1 MTISSL
7 ARIAVTTLVI
17 ATTVTADSPAAN
29 NAWNLKF
36 SDPSRG
42 GRFLGIQYGDWV
54 PITQAKALVEDVAN
68 RFTGQDT
75 LAAPAP
81 VAQEDQADER
91 ADRGDVIYI
100 NTPPKQHR
108 GFTQYRNNQNQR
120 QPPSARRQDNPKS
133 IRFPNQAPR
142 NYQYPKKQNQKHD
155 GNRRNRK
162 LPSPKT
168 QVNHIQQNQFRGKP
182 VNQQNRPLPQATQTN
197 FNENARPAFGFVP
210 SLNPLPS
217 LNPFKFFEQPE
228 PKRPATFT
236 TPRAQQQL
244 TYNPQEQSYLES
256 LNAIQTIPAPD
267 LSKYGPGPPIIELDS
282 GADGEIILGRP
293 YHVQDDHD
301 HLASFVSLDFDGFTP
316 GDRDDKKP
324 KKQQEKEKLSILVGG
339 KSKINPRDQSDLVN
353 FLNNDKENTE
363 AFVFSSD
370 KKAPKGFS
378 KIDLPFMDPTK
389 HKGLLPKAFIAPKGI
404 PIPNGYKGKPLPQK
418 PEIKEDTTTEK
429 VLIVRTTSATNV
441 QKEEEKVNPI
451 SLFDRRPTPF
461 LRTNKAIVKP
471 KKPVTEKPSTTIS
484 SILSNSLR
492 YKLQNKNRPSLTQF
506 YLKNKKKAERQEDKY
521 NRPEKKSFYRKPDNI
536 EKIYVNSK
544 IEETRKEIK
553 EAKKTADSTVSPS
566 TTYFLP
572 TEHKKSSTFRLV
584 NDSLGVASTTT
595 SNLVDEK
602 DDTTVSKTSTVVEKE
617 DLEPTTFV
625 DIFSA
630 GDADNDPISIV
641 YEPSY
646 DYAQSTFEQAQAEQE
661 STSFAPTVVVTS
673 TDAVTTTTTTT
684 TTKPTTTTTFKQTTT
699 TTTTTSTTTTST
711 TTTTTTSVSTSTT
724 TTTTV
729 EETTTQEK
737 STSTS
742 SEAQPTLASTS
753 SSTESVTKGSRTT
766 QDPFVK
772 LETLRKQKVK
782 IVKAKVPSY
791 QEDLLT
797 ADDID
802 EFDSGSTESPVFNFA
817 SPFRNRLRPRKYKGI
832 GNQETDFGKRIRLK
846 KRPGA
851 FWAKRFG
858 QGSLGSIGSIEPT
871 VRPGLFKVRQRLSP
885 STSTSTEADS
895 INGQEEVK
903 IEDYK
908 RKYRPFF
915 EGIYSKLTK
924 GKDGSEGG
932 RRYGIPR
939 RRSTTATPPITVD
952 AEIFEV
958 HPKTRLRITTRSPAK
973 QKQALETAVP
983 TTANVAR
990 ESSTYDDGDYY
1001 TYQDDY
1007 LYEPT
1012 TSEAP
1017 EAKEEYTTTPYEEV
1031 SYITTFDEHN
1041 PPLEYQEYVP
1051 TPHLHKEYDPF
1062 GVKVD
1067 ARSTEPSTVSTT
1079 QQSTSTTAQSTTIT
1093 NEILS
1098 TSSDVHETA
1107 DKHSTTTV
1115 DPFDVHTELPE
1126 TSEQLNEYNDIDV
1139 DSEYKSGVKEI
1150 DLDIGNEIV
1159 DQVFEESQQIETTWN
1174 GVRVRPEEHTV
1185 SSGRLS
1191 SYEKSFDTSKYGTDK
1206 DYKKEDL
1213 VPIVNEH
1220 GKQVTEKDLKKSED
1234 VEVDGYAGWQASV
1247 QPLRPYYEI
1256 NRSEGNSPIVRIE
1269 ELEITEPKDYSSE
1282 QDIIYDITKES
1293 FDEETERDTFSIPVS
1308 VAFNVPETTNAPTT
1322 TIVLET
1328 TGTTT
1333 TIRTSTTSLEESTT
1347 EEQTPSTTEQVTTTT
1362 TTSTT
1367 TERSS
1372 PSTTYSR
1379 FYSLI
1384 QRNRKNILS
1393 TTTRRTYGEIYLGTT
1408 AEPKKKDV
1416 TQTTTAPVESTS
1428 EDVGPTEK
1436 SYETAGAHK
1445 IPTNLWSSFE
1455 KSRDDLPSETTTESA
1470 DDDEI
1475 EPVPVPEEIPSVTEV
1490 IDEDITVDLE
1500 PEENNTEG
1508 FNVASIMSY
1517 STPDQ
1522 NSNASAFPVE
1532 IVEINDLPKPSE
1544 HESEVLVIEEY
1555 DESSEKVPKAFNFNL
1570 PNAQSVD
1577 NENVQIQSF
1586 GVEQVIPLRKP
1597 DGKYKKKTETK
1608 TKKREEWIKN
1618 WVQRKFNKPKFPRAP
1633 LLPLAPASNVQF
1645 ESTVQTTTVEPEE
1658 EPSIEPEVE
1667 HSEPNE
1673 PLHSLFA
1680 PTVPPKITVEVSN
1693 QRLDFER
1700 NILGVVSTNKNLL
1713 EPTLQPTKNRLNVEY
1728 DGIARDGPKSKSL
1741 FSENDLK
1748 SSLIE
1753 KYSSARHKVK
1763 NSLFHKADT
1772 FTRGKDVS
1780 TKYNVGVPRGAKTD
1794 TFRNYGGGK
1803 LSQAEFERNI
1813 LGVSTATEIS
1823 VKSMICVKG
1832 RCFNADDMGKLLP
1845 Q

>member
-1 MTISSL
+1 M
-7 ARIAVTTLVI
+7 
-17 ATTVTADSPAAN
+17 
-29 NAWNLKF
+29 
-36 SDPSRG
+36 G
-42 GRFLGIQYGDWV
+42 
-54 PITQAKALVEDVAN
+54 
-68 RFTGQDT
+68 
-75 LAAPAP
+75 
-81 VAQEDQADER
+81 
-91 ADRGDVIYI
+91 
-100 NTPPKQHR
+100 
-108 GFTQYRNNQNQR
+108 
-120 QPPSARRQDNPKS
+120 
-133 IRFPNQAPR
+133 
-142 NYQYPKKQNQKHD
+142 
-155 GNRRNRK
+155 
-162 LPSPKT
+162 
-168 QVNHIQQNQFRGKP
+168 
-182 VNQQNRPLPQATQTN
+182 
-197 FNENARPAFGFVP
+197 
-210 SLNPLPS
+210 
-217 LNPFKFFEQPE
+217 
-228 PKRPATFT
+228 
-236 TPRAQQQL
+236 
-244 TYNPQEQSYLES
+244 
-256 LNAIQTIPAPD
+256 
-267 LSKYGPGPPIIELDS
+267 
-282 GADGEIILGRP
+282 
-293 YHVQDDHD
+293 
-301 HLASFVSLDFDGFTP
+301 
-316 GDRDDKKP
+316 
-324 KKQQEKEKLSILVGG
+324 
-339 KSKINPRDQSDLVN
+339 
-353 FLNNDKENTE
+353 
-363 AFVFSSD
+363 
-370 KKAPKGFS
+370 
-378 KIDLPFMDPTK
+378 
-389 HKGLLPKAFIAPKGI
+389 
-404 PIPNGYKGKPLPQK
+404 
-418 PEIKEDTTTEK
+418 
-429 VLIVRTTSATNV
+429 
-441 QKEEEKVNPI
+441 
-451 SLFDRRPTPF
+451 DRRPTPF
-461 LRTNKAIVKP
+461 LRNKAITKP
-471 KKPVTEKPSTTIS
+471 KKTVTEKPSTTIS

-506 YLKNKKKAERQEDKY
+506 YLKNKKKAERLEDKY
-521 NRPEKKSFYRKPDNI
+521 ERPEKKSFYRKPDNI

-544 IEETRKEIK
+544 IEEARKEIK
-553 EAKKTADSTVSPS
+553 DAKKPADSTVSPS

-584 NDSLGVASTTT
+584 NDSLGLASTTT
-595 SNLVDEK
+595 SNLVDDK
-602 DDTTVSKTSTVVEKE
+602 DDTTVAKTSPVAERDE
-617 DLEPTTFV
+617 LEPTTFV

-646 DYAQSTFEQAQAEQE
+646 DYAQSTYEQAQTEQE
-661 STSFAPTVVVTS
+661 STSSAPTVIVTS
-673 TDAVTTTTTTT
+673 TEAITTTTPKPTTTTTLEQTTTTTTT
-684 TTKPTTTTTFKQTTT
+684 TTSSTTTF
-699 TTTTTSTTTTST
+699 TSTTTST
-711 TTTTTTSVSTSTT
+711 TTTTTPTTTTTT

-737 STSTS
+737 STS
-742 SEAQPTLASTS
+742 SEAQSTLASTS
-753 SSTESVTKGSRTT
+753 TTTESVTRGSRAT

-871 VRPGLFKVRQRLSP
+871 VRPGLFKVRQRLS

-895 INGQEEVK
+895 TNGQEEVK

-924 GKDGSEGG
+924 GGDASDSG

-939 RRSTTATPPITVD
+939 RRSTTAAPPITVGKNLD
-952 AEIFEV
+952 AEIYEV
-958 HPKTRLRITTRSPAK
+958 HPKTRLRITTRSPAT

-983 TTANVAR
+983 TTANLVR

-1017 EAKEEYTTTPYEEV
+1017 EIKDEYTTTPYEEV
-1031 SYITTFDEHN
+1031 SYITTFDEQN

-1051 TPHLHKEYDPF
+1051 TPHVNKGYDPF

-1093 NEILS
+1093 NEISS
-1098 TSSDVHETA
+1098 TPSDVHETA
-1107 DKHSTTTV
+1107 DKHSTTTL
-1115 DPFDVHTELPE
+1115 DPTDIQTELPE
-1126 TSEQLNEYNDIDV
+1126 TDEQLNEYNDIENLVDV
-1139 DSEYKSGVKEI
+1139 ESEYKSGVKEI
-1150 DLDIGNEIV
+1150 DLDIGNAIV

-1174 GVRVRPEEHTV
+1174 GVRGRPEEHTV

-1191 SYEKSFDTSKYGTDK
+1191 SYEKSFDTSKYGADK

-1220 GKQVTEKDLKKSED
+1220 GKQVTDEALKKSDD

-1269 ELEITEPKDYSSE
+1269 ELEITEPKDYSSSE
-1282 QDIIYDITKES
+1282 PDIIYDITKES
-1293 FDEETERDTFSIPVS
+1293 FDVETERDTYSIPIS

-1322 TIVLET
+1322 AVFET
-1328 TGTTT
+1328 TGSTTT
-1333 TIRTSTTSLEESTT
+1333 VGTSSITLEESTT
-1347 EEQTPSTTEQVTTTT
+1347 EQQTPSTTEQVFTTT

-1393 TTTRRTYGEIYLGTT
+1393 TTTKRPFAEVFLGTT
-1408 AEPKKKDV
+1408 TEPKKEDIV

-1428 EDVGPTEK
+1428 EDVKTTEK
-1436 SYETAGAHK
+1436 AYESSGAHK

-1470 DDDEI
+1470 EYDEI
-1475 EPVPVPEEIPSVTEV
+1475 EPVPEEIPSVTEV
-1490 IDEDITVDLE
+1490 IDEDFAVDLE

-1532 IVEINDLPKPSE
+1532 IVEIDDLPKPSE

-1570 PNAQSVD
+1570 PNVN
-1577 NENVQIQSF
+1577 NENVQVQNF

-1645 ESTVQTTTVEPEE
+1645 ESTVQTTTVDPEE
-1658 EPSIEPEVE
+1658 EPSIEQEIE

-1680 PTVPPKITVEVSN
+1680 PTIPPKITVEISN
-1693 QRLDFER
+1693 QRSDFER

-1713 EPTLQPTKNRLNVEY
+1713 EPTLQPSKNRLNVEY
-1728 DGIARDGPKSKSL
+1728 DGIVRDGPKSKSL

-1772 FTRGKDVS
+1772 FARVKDVS
-1780 TKYNVGVPRGAKTD
+1780 PKYNVGVPRGAKTD